1 MKLNGNKPGRRVSPK
16 AEKPKA
22 TPKARKEN
30 ASGAVAPAKRAAKS
44 GGKTAVLVAAIA
56 LAVLLGATAGFGVYV
71 SGVDTIFPNVTAEG
85 VDIGGLTV
93 AEAAEKLEAEGIA
106 DQGDLT
112 VQLPLNVS
120 FTIDRQ
126 QSGAAISA
134 EALAQAAYD
143 ECSKGFFGSM
153 LQYLE
158 CSLNGAEITTGEGS
172 LDEEYLRGCIS
183 GGVLE
188 LNAAAMGSGM
198 EVGEDTIT
206 VTKGVKSVRVDE
218 NALYDAVCAALLG
231 GETRLEFAADV
242 ESEEEL
248 DLQSLYD
255 MVYTEPVSAVYD
267 PETYS
272 ATAHVT
278 GVSFDLE
285 AARALWES
293 AESGETVTIPLVK
306 TEPEFTTEGLNAR
319 LFADVLAQK
328 TTTLTQEYN
337 RNNNVTLAAKAMNGV
352 ILNPGETFSY
362 NACLGQRTTAAG
374 YLGAG
379 AYMGGEVVTEVGGG
393 ICQGSSTL
401 YYCTLYA
408 NLEIVERVCHW
419 FGVSYVPV
427 GLDAT
432 VSWGGPDFVF
442 RNDRDYP
449 IKIEAWTD
457 LGASPTL
464 TVKLLGTDV
473 DGSYVKMT
481 TEQWWGETTYGA
493 TSYRWVYAADGTLI
507 SSGRESSS
515 TYHLHIEES
524 PSPSPSESPSPSP
537 SESPL
542 PSESPAVSESPSPS
556 PSESPAASQNPSSGT
571 DIPAESTAPE
581 PIAPVETPVPT
592 PDAPVQE

>member
-1 MKLNGNKPGRRVSPK
+1 MKLNGNKPGKRVAPK
-16 AEKPKA
+16 AEKP
-22 TPKARKEN
+22 RK
-30 ASGAVAPAKRAAKS
+30 APAAPKERAPRAAAPVKRAAEAAGSAK
-44 GGKTAVLVAAIA
+44 KTALLATVIA
-56 LAVLLGATAGFGVYV
+56 LAVVLGATAGFGVYV
-71 SGVDTIFPNVTAEG
+71 SGVDTIFPNVTVEG
-85 VDIGGLTV
+85 VDVGGLTV
-93 AEAAEKLEAEGIA
+93 EEAAAKLEAEGVA
-106 DQGDLT
+106 ERSDLI
-112 VQLPLNVS
+112 VELPLDIS
-120 FTIDRQ
+120 FTVDHR
-126 QSGAAISA
+126 QSGASVSA
-134 EALAQAAYD
+134 EALARAAYD

-153 LQYLE
+153 VQYLE
-158 CSLNGAEITTGEGS
+158 CALNGAEITAGEGA
-172 LDEEYLRGCIS
+172 LDEDYLRGCVS
-183 GGVLE
+183 TGVLQ

-198 EVGEDTIT
+198 EIGEDSIT
-206 VTKGVKSVRVDE
+206 VTKGVKSVSVDE
-218 NALYDAVCAALLG
+218 EALYDAVCAALLR
-231 GETRLEFAADV
+231 GEARLEFAADV

-255 MVYTEPVSAVYD
+255 MVYTEAVSAVYD
-267 PETYS
+267 PETYA
-272 ATAHVT
+272 ATEHVT
-278 GVSFDLE
+278 GVSFDM
-285 AARALWES
+285 AAAQELWDS
-293 AESGETVTIPLVK
+293 AESGATVTIPLVK

-379 AYMGGEVVTEVGGG
+379 AYMGGQVVTEVGGG

-408 NLEIVERVCHW
+408 NLEIVDRTCHW

-442 RNDRDYP
+442 RNNRDYP

-481 TEQWWGETTYGA
+481 TEQWWGDTTYGA

-542 PSESPAVSESPSPS
+542 PSESPAVSESPA
-556 PSESPAASQNPSSGT
+556 PSESPEASETPVP
-571 DIPAESTAPE
+571 DLPPESTAPE
-581 PIAPVETPVPT
+581 PTVPVETPEPT